1 MFAKERYRQISS
13 LVSTDGRVTVAGLS
27 SRFAITKETV
37 RRDLALLERDGVL
50 RRVHGGAIAENHT
63 TINEPNLTTREA
75 AHTSQKLRIAQAAL
89 EMVPATGAIVLD
101 VGTTTG
107 ALAGLL
113 AAVDRPG
120 LTVVTHAVPVAHAAV
135 GSTLQVELVG
145 GCVRAPTSAAVGSG
159 TVARFGRLRAD
170 VASVGANGISASF
183 GLSKPDADEA
193 AVNTAIV
200 GSARRVVLLADSSK
214 FDEETLVSFAS
225 LEDIDALIT
234 DSEPGGALAAAFA
247 DADVEV
253 VIA

>member
-1 MFAKERYRQISS
+1 MFAEERYRQISN
-13 LVSTDGRVTVAGLS
+13 LVSADGRVTVAGLS

-50 RRVHGGAIAENHT
+50 RRVHGGAIAESSAT
-63 TINEPNLTTREA
+63 TNEPSLTSREA

-101 VGTTTG
+101 AGTTTG

-113 AAVDRPG
+113 AAADLPG
-120 LTVVTHAVPVAHAAV
+120 LTVITHAVPVANRAV
-135 GSTLQVELVG
+135 GSSLQVELVG
-145 GCVRAPTSAAVGSG
+145 GRVRAPTSAAVGSG

-170 VASVGANGISASF
+170 VAFVGANGVSGDF
-183 GLSKPDADEA
+183 GLSTPDADEA
-193 AVNTAIV
+193 AVKTAIV
-200 GSARRVVLLADSSK
+200 RSARRVVLLADSSK
-214 FDEETLVSFAS
+214 FNEETLVSFAS
-225 LEDIDALIT
+225 LEDIDALVT
-234 DSEPGGALAAAFA
+234 DLMPDAALAAAFA